1 MTISKFSKYWT
12 LLIILLVAAITV
24 GGIVAWSR
32 YSGRQ
37 PIEILQAKPPGQEQ
51 LTKIY
56 IGGAVNN
63 PGFYPL
69 KAGDSVEALIQAAG
83 GTVQAAGGTVASAD
97 LNGLKLYIPEAGEE
111 AEPQKIDL
119 NRAEA
124 WLLEALP
131 GIGKTLAQR
140 IVAYRQQNGPFQN
153 TNQLTKVEGIGTA
166 TYEQIKQLITVAD

>member
-1 MTISKFSKYWT
+1 MTTSKFSKYWT
-12 LLIILLVAAITV
+12 LLIILLIATITV

-32 YSGRQ
+32 YRGSQ
-37 PIEILQAKPPGQEQ
+37 PREISISTPPSQEQ
-51 LTKIY
+51 LNEIY

-69 KAGDSVEALIQAAG
+69 TAEDSVEALTQAAG
-83 GTVQAAGGTVASAD
+83 GTTTSAD
-97 LNGLKLYIPEAGEE
+97 LSRIRLYIPQVEEE
-111 AEPQKIDL
+111 ASQKVDL

-131 GIGKTLAQR
+131 GIGESRAKA

-153 TNQLTKVEGIGTA
+153 INELIKVKGIGA
-166 TYEQIKQLITVAD
+166 TIYEQIKHLITVAD